1 MSEIGKRFKELIIAN
16 DDTNKSFAIKID
28 VNANY
33 ISMLINGRKPV
44 SDSILYTIKKVLPA
58 FNEDWLM
65 KGVGSMFTDEN
76 NTKPKTLEDKFFN
89 ISDDEF
95 ALYFAKHKER
105 LVENEIIKIVI
116 DKAASELYIEKLKED
131 IRNLSDN
138 R

>member
-16 DDTNKSFAIKID
+16 DDTNKSFASKIG

-44 SDSILYTIKKVLPA
+44 SDSILYSIKKNFPQ
-58 FNEDWLM
+58 FNEEWLM
-65 KGVGSMFTDEN
+65 KGKGNMFSNEN
-76 NTKPKTLEDKFFN
+76 DSKPKTLENKFID

-105 LVENEIIKIVI
+105 LVQNEIIKIVI

-131 IRNLSDN
+131 IRNLSN
-138 R
+138 NS

>member
-1 MSEIGKRFKELIIAN
+1 MSEIGKRFKELIMAN
-16 DDTNKSFAIKID
+16 DDTNKSFATKID

-44 SDSILYTIKKVLPA
+44 SDSILYNIKKVLPA

-65 KGVGSMFTDEN
+65 KGEGSMFASVNDAE
-76 NTKPKTLEDKFFN
+76 PKTLEDKFST

-105 LVENEIIKIVI
+105 LSENEIIKIVI

-131 IRNLSDN
+131 IRNLSNN